1 MADTTGKTMLRLGDF
16 LPYRFSVLSNTI
28 SKQIASRYQKDFGL
42 TLWQWRVMAVI
53 GERSGLS
60 ASDIVSLTAMDKVAV
75 SRAVTGLI
83 EQGRLERVTAAADAR
98 RSYLH
103 LTSAGQEIY
112 DKIVPLAQA
121 ELDRIAATLSETEF
135 EHLNQILTKLA
146 EQASPDRPLW

>member
-1 MADTTGKTMLRLGDF
+1 MADTTGNTTLRLGDF

-28 SKQIASRYQKDFGL
+28 SKQIASRYQTDFGL

-53 GERSGLS
+53 GERTGLS

-103 LTSAGQEIY
+103 LTAAGQDIY

-135 EHLNQILTKLA
+135 EQLNQILTKLA